1 VKVAMPQSSMPLLF
15 NIRRCCFFA
24 AVLAASCL
32 IATLLADIFESTRSF
47 FIAVPIPIDQG
58 LLLVAHR
65 ALSGLDS
72 VVIHECA
79 GSLMSPQS
87 HIPANQDTAHLWVRQ
102 PKEVSNPWHGPPLLD
117 VVKLDSL
124 FNILDFWMFR

>member
-1 VKVAMPQSSMPLLF
+1 MHLPPQSSQLL
-15 NIRRCCFFA
+15 
-24 AVLAASCL
+24 CL